1 LAIRIAQP
9 QIMLELRLIAAD
21 AAAFRASL
29 QELHAAGHRRI
40 TLWPDNELAR
50 EAARHAREM
59 GCDARLEVPDAAVP
73 APESGPGGCL
83 VLAET
88 DPAGLSRQLLK
99 LVDLKDGIVVAPRT
113 RHAYDARPLF
123 LISIP
128 KAGTHLLYALARA
141 LGYNAGIICP
151 EWPRPRH
158 WYCVEYSNSHTRAT
172 DFFVD
177 TVRRS
182 PFGNR
187 HHPFATSP
195 ALFIYRHPLDILVS
209 EANYYHR
216 DGNTLFGGYLRS
228 RSFEERLLTLIDDPW
243 LFGSVRDRMAGF
255 VPWLEF
261 PNVVPVS
268 FEELVGARGGGDDAV
283 QRRLIWSLQLK
294 LHVPGNP
301 ADFATQV
308 FDPESATFNAGQI
321 GSHREKLGEAA
332 MRKFLEL
339 PQDFMRALGYDTRP
353 GGDSRYSLRAEEFIR
368 RALTTAEES
377 FQDTPILMETGCH
390 GRNIVRYRG
399 RFYGTREENL
409 AALAPDVLARLP
421 SATEIAP
428 LKEELAFLASPL
440 GRLKQKLQRLARR
453 AWVPGRPA

>member
-1 LAIRIAQP
+1 
-9 QIMLELRLIAAD
+9 MLELRLIAGD

-29 QELHAAGHRRI
+29 RELHAAGHRQI

-50 EAARHAREM
+50 GAERHAKEL
-59 GCDARLEVPDAAVP
+59 GCVTRFE
-73 APESGPGGCL
+73 APGTVETPQGAPSPCL
-83 VLAET
+83 LLAET
-88 DPAGLSRQLLK
+88 DPGALSRQLLE
-99 LVDLKDGIVVAPRT
+99 LVGLKEGIVVAART
-113 RHAYDARPLF
+113 RCAYDARPLF

-141 LGYNAGIICP
+141 FGYDAGIVCP
-151 EWPRPRH
+151 EWPKPRH

-172 DFFVD
+172 DFFID

-187 HHPFATSP
+187 HHAFATSP
-195 ALFIYRHPLDILVS
+195 ALFIYRNPLDVLVS
-209 EANYYHR
+209 EASYYHR
-216 DGNTLFGGYLRS
+216 DGNALFGGYLKK

-243 LFGSVRDRMAGF
+243 LFGSFRDRIAGF

-261 PNVVPVS
+261 SNVIPLS

-294 LHVPGNP
+294 LHVPGKP
-301 ADFATQV
+301 ADFAAQV

-339 PQDFMRALGYDTRP
+339 PQDFMRALGYAGPDAAGASRFPTR
-353 GGDSRYSLRAEEFIR
+353 SEEFILR
-368 RALTTAEES
+368 PLVTAEET
-377 FQDTPILMETGCH
+377 FWDTPILIEVDYH

-399 RFYGTREENL
+399 RFYGARDEDLAKLTDDELARVPCAREIQPLKREL
-409 AALAPDVLARLP
+409 ALLATPAGRIGRKILRLARLV
-421 SATEIAP
+421 
-428 LKEELAFLASPL
+428 
-440 GRLKQKLQRLARR
+440 GVR
-453 AWVPGRPA
+453 

>member
-1 LAIRIAQP
+1 
-9 QIMLELRLIAAD
+9 
-21 AAAFRASL
+21 
-29 QELHAAGHRRI
+29 
-40 TLWPDNELAR
+40 
-50 EAARHAREM
+50 M
-59 GCDARLEVPDAAVP
+59 GCDARLEAPGAAVQ
-73 APESGPGGCL
+73 APESGPVPCL

-88 DPAGLSRQLLK
+88 DPTGLSQQLLG
-99 LVDLKDGIVVAPRT
+99 LVNLKNGIVVAPRT

-141 LGYNAGIICP
+141 FGYDAGIICP

-187 HHPFATSP
+187 HHAFAVSP
-195 ALFIYRHPLDILVS
+195 ALFIYRNPLDILVS

-216 DGNTLFGGYLRS
+216 DGNAIFGGYLKN

-243 LFGSVRDRMAGF
+243 LFGTVRDRMAGF

-268 FEELVGARGGGDDAV
+268 FEALVGARGGGDDAV

-294 LHVPGNP
+294 LHVPGGP
-301 ADFATQV
+301 DAFASQV

-321 GSHREKLGEAA
+321 GAHREKLGERALK
-332 MRKFLEL
+332 RFLEL
-339 PQDFMRALGYDTRP
+339 PQDFMRALGYTAPDAAGSGRFP
-353 GGDSRYSLRAEEFIR
+353 MRSEEFILR
-368 RALTTAEES
+368 PLATAEEA
-377 FQDTPILMETGCH
+377 FWDTPILIEAGCH

-399 RFYGTREENL
+399 RFYGAGDEDLARLGDRE
-409 AALAPDVLARLP
+409 LARLP
-421 SATEIAP
+421 SAAEIAP
-428 LKEELAFLASPL
+428 LKQKLAFLASGL
-440 GRLKQKLQRLARR
+440 GKMGQALTRLARR
-453 AWVPGRPA
+453 LGA

>member
-1 LAIRIAQP
+1 
-9 QIMLELRLIAAD
+9 MLELRLIAGD

-50 EAARHAREM
+50 DAARHAKEL
-59 GCDARLEVPDAAVP
+59 GCDVRLEAPDAQQGMP
-73 APESGPGGCL
+73 GPCL
-83 VLAET
+83 LLAET
-88 DPAGLSRQLLK
+88 DPSALSRQLHSLI
-99 LVDLKDGIVVAPRT
+99 DLKDGIVIAPRT

-128 KAGTHLLYALARA
+128 KAGTHLLYTLAEA
-141 LGYNAGIICP
+141 FGYVAGIVCP

-172 DFFVD
+172 DFFID

-187 HHPFATSP
+187 HHPFTASP
-195 ALFIYRHPLDILVS
+195 ALFIYRNPLDILVS

-216 DGNTLFGGYLRS
+216 DGSTVFGGYLS
-228 RSFEERLLTLIDDPW
+228 KRSFEERLLTLIDDPW
-243 LFGSVRDRMAGF
+243 LFGSFRDRMAGF

-261 PNVVPVS
+261 PNVIPVS

-294 LHVPGNP
+294 LHVPGAP
-301 ADFATQV
+301 DAFAAQV
-308 FDPESATFNAGQI
+308 FDTESATFNSGQI
-321 GSHREKLGEAA
+321 GSHREKLGERA
-332 MRKFLEL
+332 RSRFLEL
-339 PQDFMRALGYDTRP
+339 PQDFMRELGYASPDAAGSARFP
-353 GGDSRYSLRAEEFIR
+353 LRSEEFIR
-368 RALTTAEES
+368 RPLATADET
-377 FQDTPILMETGCH
+377 FWGTPILIETNWH
-390 GRNIVRYRG
+390 GHNIVRYRG
-399 RFYGTREENL
+399 RFYGTVDEDL
-409 AALAPDVLARLP
+409 ATLKDFQLSVLP

-428 LKEELAFLASPL
+428 LKRKLAKSSAPTR
-440 GRLKQKLQRLARR
+440 RLRQLVIRLARR
-453 AWVPGRPA
+453 FGGH